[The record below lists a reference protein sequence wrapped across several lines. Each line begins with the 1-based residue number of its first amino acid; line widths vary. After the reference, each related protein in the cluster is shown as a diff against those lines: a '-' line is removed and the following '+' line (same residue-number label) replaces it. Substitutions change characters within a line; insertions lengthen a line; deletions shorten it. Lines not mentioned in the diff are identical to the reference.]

1 MDPLP
6 ATRELIMTRFPDT
19 MALLSG
25 NIVFH
30 TLSRRLMSKWIENGA
45 TREDLK
51 SFLSSIRM
59 ELLNVHSDET
69 LNSRQELSLVDQMLG
84 YLDEFTIEFTDE

>member
-1 MDPLP
+1 
-6 ATRELIMTRFPDT
+6 MTRFPDT

-30 TLSRRLMSKWIENGA
+30 TISRRLMSKWIEDGA
-45 TREDLK
+45 TREDLQN
-51 SFLSSIRM
+51 FLSSIRM

-69 LNSRQELSLVDQMLG
+69 LNSRQELRLVDQMLG

>member
-1 MDPLP
+1 
-6 ATRELIMTRFPDT
+6 MTRFPDT

-30 TLSRRLMSKWIENGA
+30 TLSRRLMSKWIESGA
-45 TREDLK
+45 TREDLN

-84 YLDEFTIEFTDE
+84 YLDEFTTEFTDE

>member
-1 MDPLP
+1 
-6 ATRELIMTRFPDT
+6 
-19 MALLSG
+19 
-25 NIVFH
+25 
-30 TLSRRLMSKWIENGA
+30 MSKWIENGA